1 VDQSYNLEY
10 YAGGP
15 AAGRNEYKEHDQS
28 YMVFETERTDKQ
40 SLCRRSL
47 DVNAVMS
54 AVPKLMHWSDQAIG
68 WDRADHPK
76 IMPNPGGYALVMDPT
91 FVGPANNVRFS
102 KVLIDNGSSINIM
115 YRDTMQKLG
124 IKENMLEPSKTTFHG
139 IMPGLSCAP
148 MGKIRIDVMFG
159 NRDNCR
165 VENLMFEVVDLES
178 PYHALLGRP
187 ALAKFMASM
196 HVAYLKMKMP
206 GPRGVITIIG
216 DYKRSMACATAG
228 SNLAET
234 LIIAEQ
240 KKRLKRAVE
249 IAETVVA
256 GKPLLGMMNPN
267 GGTSFQVAKDVKK
280 VALDELF
287 PERHALI
294 GAGLDPK

>member
-1 VDQSYNLEY
+1 
-10 YAGGP
+10 
-15 AAGRNEYKEHDQS
+15 
-28 YMVFETERTDKQ
+28 
-40 SLCRRSL
+40 
-47 DVNAVMS
+47 
-54 AVPKLMHWSDQAIG
+54 
-68 WDRADHPK
+68 
-76 IMPNPGGYALVMDPT
+76 MPNPGGYVLVMDPT

-102 KVLIDNGSSINIM
+102 KVLIDNGSSINIV

-124 IKENMLEPSKTTFHG
+124 LKENMLEPSKTMFHS
-139 IMPGLSCAP
+139 IVLRHSCAP

-187 ALAKFMASM
+187 ALAKFMAST

-216 DYKRSMACATAG
+216 DYKHSMACAMAG

-234 LIIAEQ
+234 LIIAEE
-240 KKRLKRAVE
+240 KKRLKRAME
-249 IAETVVA
+249 IAKMVVA
-256 GKPLLGMMNPN
+256 GKPLPGTMNPN

-294 GAGLDPK
+294 GAGLHPK